1 MKIKQIIIII
11 GYLAFISAV
20 SYLLAVCAA
29 WLLKWLLSI
38 GFNINGGISIW
49 LIGLF
54 VWITV
59 ATYSGIKNNN
69 KK

>member
-1 MKIKQIIIII
+1 MKIKQIITII
-11 GYLAFISAV
+11 GYLAFISIV
-20 SYLLAVCAA
+20 SYLIAVCAA
-29 WLLKWLLSI
+29 WFLKWFLII
-38 GFNINGGISIW
+38 GFNINGGMNIW